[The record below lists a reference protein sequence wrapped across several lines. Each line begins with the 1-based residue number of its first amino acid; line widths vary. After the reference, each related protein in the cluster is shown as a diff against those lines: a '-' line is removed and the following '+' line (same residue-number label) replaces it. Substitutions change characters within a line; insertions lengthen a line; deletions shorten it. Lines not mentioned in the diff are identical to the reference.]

1 LLKTKGKINLVSYP
15 NMDREMKMREG
26 LSQICHKVG
35 DAMVPTKT
43 RRIENPCFSSHDGFS
58 SSPHSSESEHEPHRE
73 SLENFTDHETVD
85 EHQPNSP
92 KIKKLKRRKKRH
104 GPEET
109 DENREIKKKIDEQI
123 DELSKY
129 KGWHYVAAWLRRQ
142 VSFPNALPQKYFT
155 AKGLTK
161 SEELLKYDTNYGEIS
176 VLSTNM
182 MSCGTKKSMVKEA
195 LFESGIDLDEL
206 EKRPEISEKNVVKI
220 DTEEVKKS
228 QEYMHIRAKFSRQL
242 KKYTDECEI
251 YGEGG
256 DLDTEQKN
264 MIKYLAVHRRLLK
277 DIMDDS
283 RRYTYAYNSLREIFT
298 EASTKGDFPRYYQY
312 NNVVCR
318 WEDSTT
324 RITNFYRSV
333 TEYLDQYDLKN
344 NTNKLLE
351 FNAKMDELRI
361 KENRYK
367 IRFMLDDEDFEEEY
381 E

>member
-1 LLKTKGKINLVSYP
+1 
-15 NMDREMKMREG
+15 MDREMKMREG

-43 RRIENPCFSSHDGFS
+43 SRIENPCFSSHDGFS
-58 SSPHSSESEHEPHRE
+58 SSPHPPESGHGPDRGP
-73 SLENFTDHETVD
+73 LEQVPDHETGD

-104 GPEET
+104 RAEET
-109 DENREIKKKIDEQI
+109 DENREIKKKMDVQI

-129 KGWHYVAAWLRRQ
+129 KGWHYAAAWLRRQ
-142 VSFPNALPQKYFT
+142 VSFPNALPQKYWN
-155 AKGLTK
+155 AKGLTNGGP
-161 SEELLKYDTNYGEIS
+161 LLEPVSTNYGAIS
-176 VLSTNM
+176 AFSTNM
-182 MSCGTKKSMVKEA
+182 SCSTKKSMVKEA
-195 LFESGIDLDEL
+195 LFKSGIDPDEL
-206 EKRPEISEKNVVKI
+206 EKQPEISEKNVVKI

-228 QEYMHIRAKFSRQL
+228 QEYMQIRAKISRQL
-242 KKYTDECEI
+242 KKYKDECEI

-256 DLDTEQKN
+256 DLDTEKKN

-277 DIMDDS
+277 DIMVDS
-283 RRYTYAYNSLREIFT
+283 RRYTYALNSLKEIFT

-324 RITNFYRSV
+324 RITNFYRDV
-333 TEYLDQYDLKN
+333 TEYLDQKDYDN
-344 NTNKLLE
+344 NTNTLFE
-351 FNAKMDELRI
+351 FNSNMDELRI

-367 IRFMLDDEDFEEEY
+367 LRFMLDDEDFEEEY